1 MIILW
6 PNQVAWVWIPG
17 RAESKTKHLTSLCRP
32 RERRNLYGLNVI
44 EMKGVCN
51 IDVFCLRTF
60 NNSAPTAAR
69 FKVTLIAQ
77 VLTFTGKNNFGWSF
91 TSDCRTT

>member
-1 MIILW
+1 MWRGFGSLGEPSPRQNI
-6 PNQVAWVWIPG
+6 
-17 RAESKTKHLTSLCRP
+17 SSLCAARASG
-32 RERRNLYGLNVI
+32 ETCTAYVI

-51 IDVFCLRTF
+51 IDAFCLRTF

-69 FKVTLIAQ
+69 FKVALIAQ